1 MVVVRGFGNEIWMLL
16 TNVPMRKARKSLWWA
31 VEAYQTRWK
40 IGVSSKGRVTQ
51 PVKVRPRP
59 TDSRLRSTGGAVA
72 REQDG
77 EALRQHSL
85 KGGCAT
91 LQVAM

>member
-1 MVVVRGFGNEIWMLL
+1 MIDSEIGA
-16 TNVPMRKARKSLWWA
+16 PMEGRIRQS
-31 VEAYQTRWK
+31 VE
-40 IGVSSKGRVTQ
+40 
-51 PVKVRPRP
+51 VRPRLK
-59 TDSRLRSTGGAVA
+59 DSGPCSVGGAVA

-91 LQVAM
+91 LQVVTRSERRGSLVTRNKPVAETVDSARRQQGQWE